1 LLNLPARI
9 GWQDFH
15 EAFTNIPIY
24 TGYTEGIYGRDI
36 RKGYTE
42 GIYGRDIRDIR
53 DRKGY
58 TGDIRD
64 IRDRDIRDRH
74 KLKIEIQINT

>member
-1 LLNLPARI
+1 MDGKISMKRL
-9 GWQDFH
+9 
-15 EAFTNIPIY
+15 PIY
-24 TGYTEGIYGRDI
+24 QYIRDI

-42 GIYGRDIRDIR
+42 GIYGRDIWKGYTGYTGQEGIYG
-53 DRKGY
+53 GY